1 MKITLYDAHTHAH
14 FPAFDADR
22 AEMLLRAREA
32 GIGMI
37 NVGTS
42 KEASASAIMLA
53 ESGEGLWATV
63 GLHPIH
69 TSPSFHDKDEGEE
82 TAEEI
87 FDYDFYKTLALH
99 PKVVAIGEC
108 GLDYF
113 RITGDEEAYKT
124 RQREAFKAQM
134 RLAHEAGK
142 PLMIHC
148 RSAYPDLLRILD
160 EEKGFLN
167 AAPGVSHFFAG
178 NAEEARAL
186 LEMGF
191 SFTFGGAITLPKRA
205 GGTDYEEIIALM
217 PEDRILVETDA
228 PYVAPL
234 LYRGK
239 RNEPAYVVHV
249 VKRLA
254 ELRGVS
260 YDRMAEITRENTEKV
275 FNIGK

>member
-1 MKITLYDAHTHAH
+1 
-14 FPAFDADR
+14 
-22 AEMLLRAREA
+22 
-32 GIGMI
+32 
-37 NVGTS
+37 
-42 KEASASAIMLA
+42 
-53 ESGEGLWATV
+53 LWATV

-82 TAEEI
+82 TTEEI

-124 RQREAFKAQM
+124 RQREAFAMQM
-134 RLAHEAGK
+134 KLAHEVKK

-148 RSAYPDLLRILD
+148 RSAYPDVLGMLD
-160 EEKGFLN
+160 EAKSLLLPN
-167 AAPGVSHFFAG
+167 PGVSHFFAG
-178 NAEEARAL
+178 NADEARRL

-234 LYRGK
+234 AHRGK
-239 RNEPAYVVHV
+239 RNEPAYIVHA

-275 FNIGK
+275 FGLGK